1 MWWKEIVK
9 GLCIFKIFEW
19 SRNALL
25 NGTLNN
31 LGRISDEIRME
42 FGTDRGFGSNF
53 VTDRQRSVVG
63 NCEDF

>member
-42 FGTDRGFGSNF
+42 FGTDRGSADKDLE
-53 VTDRQRSVVG
+53 VTVLQIDK
-63 NCEDF
+63 DLW